1 MVKPEVWKDL
11 TSFYTDKIML
21 VIQKINRYR
30 DGGTT
35 GITCRM
41 AVVWK
46 NIDWLET
53 RNNKDIEICVD
64 RRFGQEPAFWFGYPG
79 NEGSEKIEDETVIDY
94 IIKKVTEYKE
104 RQINHLDE
112 FIEIR
117 ENIRNWRIDKTLKL

>member
-1 MVKPEVWKDL
+1 
-11 TSFYTDKIML
+11 ML
-21 VIQKINRYR
+21 LIEKINRYR

-41 AVVWK
+41 AVAWK
-46 NIDWLET
+46 NIDWLEA

-79 NEGSEKIEDETVIDY
+79 KEGSERIEDETVIDY

-104 RQINHLDE
+104 RQANHLDE

>member
-1 MVKPEVWKDL
+1 
-11 TSFYTDKIML
+11 ML

-46 NIDWLET
+46 NIDWLEA
-53 RNNKDIEICVD
+53 RNNIDIEICVD

-104 RQINHLDE
+104 RQINHLNE

-117 ENIRNWRIDKTLKL
+117 ENIRNWRIDKTLNQ

>member
-1 MVKPEVWKDL
+1 MVNPEVWKDL
-11 TSFYTDKIML
+11 TSSYTDKIML

-79 NEGSEKIEDETVIDY
+79 KEESERIDDETVIDY

>member
-1 MVKPEVWKDL
+1 M
-11 TSFYTDKIML
+11 TSSYTDKIML

-41 AVVWK
+41 AVTWK
-46 NIDWLET
+46 NIDWLEA
-53 RNNKDIEICVD
+53 RNNIDIEICVD